1 MTDGQRYAAGVDHE
15 EGLKHDS
22 TICWICA
29 AIAKAVEAERERLW
43 DLVNELPKTKIQ
55 NGHLLVRWAEVE
67 TILEPDDLYEADTVA
82 KGEDSG

>member
-29 AIAKAVEAERERLW
+29 AIALAVEEGIVVASTLW
-43 DLVNELPKTKIQ
+43 LQALDEVNQTFDLVPIEQIKDKAMEKI
-55 NGHLLVRWAEVE
+55 A
-67 TILEPDDLYEADTVA
+67 ILEADN
-82 KGEDSG
+82 G